1 LAKRNILIPQLPGLM
16 KAGQQAATVWTNGQ
30 KVWSAARSWMKGWTT
45 PETSTSV
52 DSPNSLSEGK
62 GIEHNQ
68 KTIEKEAVDIPAHIP
83 GEAST
88 DLGKVDN
95 DSEVEVDGE
104 EESRKPLWGPCEC
117 CISCVSLS
125 LSFVADNACLGL
137 IYYC

>member
-1 LAKRNILIPQLPGLM
+1 M

-52 DSPNSLSEGK
+52 NPPNSLSEGK
-62 GIEHNQ
+62 GIAHDQ

-83 GEAST
+83 VKPPSELVNA
-88 DLGKVDN
+88 DN
-95 DSEVEVDGE
+95 DSEVKVDGE
-104 EESRKPLWGPCEC
+104 EEPRKPLWGPCEC

-137 IYYC
+137 IDYC